1 MAANQSKE
9 KPVTEIL
16 LIRHGET
23 AWNAVRKLQGHL
35 NIPLNEE
42 GLRQAKA
49 LAAHL
54 QNEKLDAIISS
65 DLQRAMQTAQAIAD
79 LQNTSLQINPQ
90 LRERCFGDF
99 EGKLYSE
106 LPELY
111 PEAYA
116 QWRSRD
122 PDFHFPAKTDGSENR
137 GESIREFHTRTI
149 SCIQHY
155 AQLYSGKQIALI
167 AHGGVLECAWREA
180 TGLPLDAE
188 RTVTIYNASIN
199 RFSVSQGQLKLVQWG
214 QIEHL
219 SDDIMD
225 ELN

>member
-1 MAANQSKE
+1 M
-9 KPVTEIL
+9 TEIL

-35 NIPLNEE
+35 DIPLNEE

-49 LAAHL
+49 LATHL

-106 LPELY
+106 LPDLY

-167 AHGGVLECAWREA
+167 AHGGVLECAWRE
-180 TGLPLDAE
+180 LPLDAE
-188 RTVTIYNASIN
+188 CQHQS
-199 RFSVSQGQLKLVQWG
+199 L
-214 QIEHL
+214 
-219 SDDIMD
+219 
-225 ELN
+225 